1 MIFWP
6 FFNVFILSIT
16 KKKSI
21 NHTNSGALYANNNG
35 LEKAIEDFEAALK
48 VDAKHTNGRKYMCET
63 LVAVAR
69 NYEDDKK
76 VNPRHS
82 YTKGRKSN

>member
-1 MIFWP
+1 MLFSKDIFNSNWIS
-6 FFNVFILSIT
+6 FI
-16 KKKSI
+16 
-21 NHTNSGALYANNNG
+21 GALYANNNG

-48 VDAKHTNGRKYMCET
+48 VDPKHTNGRKYMCET

-76 VNPRHS
+76 VPTYEYLHMI
-82 YTKGRKSN
+82 KRKA

>member
-1 MIFWP
+1 M
-6 FFNVFILSIT
+6 VSIVT
-16 KKKSI
+16 VSLL
-21 NHTNSGALYANNNG
+21 GALYANNNG

-48 VDAKHTNGRKYMCET
+48 VDPKHTNGRKYMCET

-76 VNPRHS
+76 V
-82 YTKGRKSN
+82 RKINFFLYG

>member
-1 MIFWP
+1 MIEIHL
-6 FFNVFILSIT
+6 VSIIT
-16 KKKSI
+16 VSLL
-21 NHTNSGALYANNNG
+21 GALYANNNG

-48 VDAKHTNGRKYMCET
+48 VDPKHTNGRKYMCET

-76 VNPRHS
+76 VRMYNFL
-82 YTKGRKSN
+82 YAKKKL